1 MCGPIDRLIFYSGT
15 QNSGQVEFVVLLL
28 GTDQYYFLADHG
40 SKPLLVQYCPLVIS
54 AFQLTS
60 STIAKCASLIL
71 TFNTREWYFKKS
83 MDMLN
88 GLFPLIFIPLEI
100 LNTPVEMHTPTAE
113 GMYVNLQYRECAFQ

>member
-1 MCGPIDRLIFYSGT
+1 MQL
-15 QNSGQVEFVVLLL
+15 
-28 GTDQYYFLADHG
+28 
-40 SKPLLVQYCPLVIS
+40 SKIVTS

-88 GLFPLIFIPLEI
+88 GLFPLIFILLEI
-100 LNTPVEMHTPTAE
+100 LNASVEMHTPTAE